1 MWNRLLLGGL
11 IAAMALP
18 VAAQDALP
26 AASAPIF
33 SETVDVDVVNLE
45 VFVQD
50 RDGRPVFGLDKD
62 AFELTIDG
70 EPREIQYFYSEARPE
85 VTREDRTR
93 QRPSS
98 PTPRSESFRP
108 LQEAEDA
115 PPPDQQLHIVFYIDN
130 LNLRPTQRKRAVKM
144 IRNFIDERLAPSD
157 LVSIVSM
164 NRTPFVHNDFTSD
177 RRILNKILDEVE
189 ETAAKDFTGDA
200 QLRRIYRTI
209 ADSRGTG
216 SRRTEGQPQREASIS
231 AAMADIRAYA
241 ENQYQNGRISLA
253 GLARIS
259 MSLAGVSGR
268 KALIHVSSG
277 IETRPGEAPYIDLTR
292 NRAGINMEGL
302 FAYDRDVG
310 HYDLI
315 DEFQELGRI
324 NNASRVTYYAVDAD
338 PNHRSLA
345 FSAENQG
352 SLDSGTAPTYALS
365 AMEAN
370 IREPVELTARVTG
383 GKRIQLTTTRGDELD
398 PVLDDFGSFYSLG
411 FGVEPG
417 DKVETHNV
425 DVRIKVDGL
434 RVRHRETYSSRPRDA
449 RSVDSVRAALWFNA
463 VENPLDLGIEMGTLV
478 DRKDG
483 NRILPLMVSI
493 PLERIVLLP
502 QGERYVGQLTL
513 FVATQGENAE
523 ARPVQKISLPIAIP
537 NDKYEEMKG
546 QAAAYEMPL
555 VIRDGDLR
563 GAITVR
569 DELGASESVLT
580 VDLANV

>member
-1 MWNRLLLGGL
+1 MWKRIWLGGW
-11 IAAMALP
+11 IVAMALP
-18 VAAQDALP
+18 VLAQEAAP
-26 AASAPIF
+26 AAPASTF
-33 SETVDVDVVNLE
+33 FESVDVDVVNLE
-45 VFVQD
+45 VFVSD

-62 AFELTIDG
+62 AFELSIDG
-70 EPREIQYFYSEARPE
+70 KPRKIEYFYSEARPA
-85 VTREDRTR
+85 VTREDAVRR
-93 QRPSS
+93 RPSS
-98 PTPRSESFRP
+98 PTPRSEPFQP
-108 LQEAEDA
+108 LPEAEDA
-115 PPPDQQLHIVFYIDN
+115 PPADQQLHIVFYIDN

-144 IRNFIDERLAPSD
+144 IRNFIDERLSPSD

-177 RRILNKILDEVE
+177 RGILNRILDDVE

-200 QLRRIYRTI
+200 QLRRIYRVISDT
-209 ADSRGTG
+209 RGTG
-216 SRRTEGQPQREASIS
+216 SRRTEAQASREANV
-231 AAMADIRAYA
+231 AMAMNDIRAYA
-241 ENQYQNGRISLA
+241 ENQYQNGRVSLA
-253 GLARIS
+253 GIARIS
-259 MSLAGVSGR
+259 MSLAGVPGR

-292 NRAGINMEGL
+292 NFAGVNLEGIL
-302 FAYDRDVG
+302 AYDRDIG

-324 NNASRVTYYAVDAD
+324 TNASRVTYYAVDAD

-345 FSAENQG
+345 YSAEIQG
-352 SLDSGTAPTYALS
+352 SLDGGTAPTYALS

-370 IREPVELTARVTG
+370 LREPVELTARVTG

-411 FGVEPG
+411 FTVQPG
-417 DKVETHNV
+417 EAVETHNV
-425 DVRIKVDGL
+425 EVKVNVDGL

-449 RSVDSVRAALWFNA
+449 RSVDSVRAALWFNS
-463 VENPLDLGIEMGTLV
+463 VENPLNLGVEKGTVV

-483 NRILPLMVSI
+483 NRILPLMVTI
-493 PLERIVLLP
+493 PLEKIVLLP
-502 QGERYVGQLTL
+502 QGEQRVGQLTL
-513 FVATQGENAE
+513 FVATQGQNSE

-537 NDKYEEMKG
+537 NDKFEKLQGET
-546 QAAAYEMPL
+546 AAYEMPL

-569 DELGASESVLT
+569 DELGANESVLT